1 MAIGPKLD
9 LRQTQGLV
17 MTPQLQQA
25 IKLLQLSNLELAE
38 YLKEELEKN
47 PLLEIEDSSNQE
59 AEGAEKEFVE
69 SQNQLDKIQEMDQK
83 KRKEEEKGV
92 KEAPLDAD
100 YDNIWTGNEFSD
112 VGKGG
117 SSDFS
122 GSDDFSYE
130 KTLSD
135 EKSLRDHLQEQLL
148 LTFGHEDEDSIAI
161 GMALID
167 RLSPAGYLREAI
179 DEIAFSLGVKEEKVD
194 VVLAKMK
201 GFDPTGI
208 FARDLNECLALQL
221 QEKNRFD
228 PAMEKL
234 VENLDMLGNHE
245 HEKLMKICG
254 VDLEDLRDMLKEL
267 QALNPKPAS
276 LFDDLIV
283 QTAIADVI
291 IRPQKTDMGMGWIIE
306 LNPATLPK
314 ALVNKRYYDEI
325 CEYAHNEKE
334 KSYVDEQFANASW
347 LVRAM
352 DQRAQT
358 IMKVASEIIRQQDA
372 FFAYGLEYLKPMVLK
387 DIAEKIEMH
396 ESTVSRVTTGKYI
409 GTPRGLFE
417 LKFFFTS
424 GVSSQ
429 DGGMAHSSEAIKARI
444 KKLID
449 EEDPKKPL
457 SDESIAQTLQ
467 DEDKIDIARRT
478 VAKYREALGLSS
490 SSKRKREKASIL

>member
-1 MAIGPKLD
+1 MAMGPKLD

-38 YLKEELEKN
+38 FLKEELEKN
-47 PLLEIEDSSNQE
+47 PLLEAEDGSAQDLSE
-59 AEGAEKEFVE
+59 AEKEFVE
-69 SQNQLDKIQEMDQK
+69 SQNRLDKIQDMEQK
-83 KRKEEEKGV
+83 KRKDEDKSIEK
-92 KEAPLDAD
+92 APLDAD
-100 YDNIWTGNEFSD
+100 YENIWTGNEYSD

-117 SSDFS
+117 SIDFS
-122 GSDDFSYE
+122 SSDFSYE

-135 EKSLRDHLQEQLL
+135 EKSLRDHLQEQLF
-148 LTFGHEDEDSIAI
+148 LTFGHDDEEACSI
-161 GMALID
+161 GLALID
-167 RLSPAGYLREAI
+167 RLSPAGYLREPV
-179 DEIAFSLGVKEEKVD
+179 DEIAFSLGIENQRVSSVLEE
-194 VVLAKMK
+194 MK

-208 FARDLNECLALQL
+208 FATDLNECLALQL
-221 QEKNRFD
+221 KEKNRFD

-234 VENLDMLGNHE
+234 VENLDLLGNHE

-254 VDLEDLRDMLKEL
+254 VDLEDLRDMLGEL
-267 QALNPKPAS
+267 KALNPKPAS
-276 LFDDLIV
+276 LFDHIVV
-283 QTAIADVI
+283 QTAIPDVI
-291 IRPQKTDMGMGWIIE
+291 MRPQKTEMGTGWIVE
-306 LNPATLPK
+306 LNPATLPRV
-314 ALVNKRYYDEI
+314 LVNKRYYEEI
-325 CEYAHNEKE
+325 SEYAHNEKE
-334 KSYVDEQFANASW
+334 KSYVDEQFSNANW

-358 IMKVASEIIRQQDA
+358 ILKVATEIIRQQDA
-372 FFAYGLEYLKPMVLK
+372 FFAYGLQYLKPMVLK

-429 DGGMAHSSEAIKARI
+429 DGGMSHSSEAIKARI
-444 KKLID
+444 KALID
-449 EEDPKKPL
+449 AEDPKKPL
-457 SDESIAQTLQ
+457 SDDAIAKSLQ
-467 DEDKIDIARRT
+467 DEDGIDIARRT
-478 VAKYREALGLSS
+478 VAKYREAIGLSS